1 MIPDFLAIFR
11 YDQFMTGI
19 KNESNS
25 VRLLSITDAAR
36 FLGYKTNRPVSKL
49 IQSNAL
55 PTYTLPDSKRRRIKM
70 SDLLKLIQLVPEKK

>member
-1 MIPDFLAIFR
+1 MSRDLARDIPVNDFMKL
-11 YDQFMTGI
+11 M
-19 KNESNS
+19 KNDANT

-36 FLGYKTNRPVSKL
+36 FLGYKTNRPISKL

-70 SDLLKLIQLVPEKK
+70 SDLLNLVQLSSGQE

>member
-1 MIPDFLAIFR
+1 MIPDFLGSFR
-11 YDQFMTGI
+11 YDHFMTDI
-19 KNESNS
+19 KKESKS
-25 VRLLSITDAAR
+25 VQLLSITDAAR

-70 SDLLKLIQLVPEKK
+70 SDLLNLIQLAPEKK

>member
-1 MIPDFLAIFR
+1 
-11 YDQFMTGI
+11 MTDI
-19 KNESNS
+19 KKESNS

-49 IQSNAL
+49 IQSKAL

-70 SDLLKLIQLVPEKK
+70 SDLLNLVQLASEKE

>member
-1 MIPDFLAIFR
+1 MKDIP
-11 YDQFMTGI
+11 
-19 KNESNS
+19 KESNA
-25 VRLLSITDAAR
+25 VGLLSITDAAR

-70 SDLLKLIQLVPEKK
+70 SDLQKLVRPSSEKG

>member
-1 MIPDFLAIFR
+1 
-11 YDQFMTGI
+11 MTDI
-19 KNESNS
+19 KKESNT

-49 IQSNAL
+49 IQSNVL

-70 SDLLKLIQLVPEKK
+70 SDLLNLVQLAPEKD

>member
-1 MIPDFLAIFR
+1 
-11 YDQFMTGI
+11 MTDI
-19 KNESNS
+19 KKESNS

-70 SDLLKLIQLVPEKK
+70 SDLLNLVQLAPEKE